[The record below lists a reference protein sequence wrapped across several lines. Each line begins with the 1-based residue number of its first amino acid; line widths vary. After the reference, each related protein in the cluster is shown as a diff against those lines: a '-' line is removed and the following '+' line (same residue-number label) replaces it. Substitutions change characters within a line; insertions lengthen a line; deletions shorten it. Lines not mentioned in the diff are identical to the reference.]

1 MRTSRSFSSWSPWQR
16 ILKRPMTRLVDFF
29 RSRWMAVDKNQ
40 TLRRQYLLF
49 SRMVAVVAFV
59 LNQRDSFASW
69 LLCRSYCVPVRKA
82 CLSTH
87 RYWIPVRSLP
97 SHFKNL
103 TFSDSGVMFY
113 SFATSSTTSVL
124 HGLALIYCAVC
135 LLFAGLFCLL
145 VSLFYINFDWNL
157 DEPTPSLPDETQKVD
172 EVKLSP
178 ILELPEDSISL
189 CQHIGCRAASIYPPV
204 KPYHKLYHPQDFRLQ
219 RTYLWTARLCAFSCC
234 MDSAAFLRGMRKGWS
249 LFLPW

>member
-82 CLSTH
+82 CFSTHQFVLGRFWISSITCYYKTKTFDFFWPRGFVLFVCDVLNNLSFAWPRVDILRCLSTFCGTL
-87 RYWIPVRSLP
+87 LP
-97 SHFKNL
+97 P
-103 TFSDSGVMFY
+103 GV
-113 SFATSSTTSVL
+113 
-124 HGLALIYCAVC
+124 
-135 LLFAGLFCLL
+135 
-145 VSLFYINFDWNL
+145 
-157 DEPTPSLPDETQKVD
+157 
-172 EVKLSP
+172 
-178 ILELPEDSISL
+178 
-189 CQHIGCRAASIYPPV
+189 
-204 KPYHKLYHPQDFRLQ
+204 
-219 RTYLWTARLCAFSCC
+219 
-234 MDSAAFLRGMRKGWS
+234 AFLH
-249 LFLPW
+249 